1 MTWVNTV
8 VPDKFSEEAI
18 EFDAPRLIIPFFNRA
33 GKLHAVQGRSFDP
46 VDKVRYIAIAID
58 RSIPVM
64 YGMDRN
70 NPFQMTFVTE
80 GPIDSM
86 FLRNA
91 IAACGSDLVNKL
103 KDFEKDKTTI
113 VYDNEP
119 RKPETVAKIEKAIKE
134 GFSVVI
140 WPKDIEE
147 KDINEMIL
155 AGRTSNEIEDILLE
169 NSFSGISA
177 EFELKQWKKV

>member
-1 MTWVNTV
+1 M
-8 VPDKFSEEAI
+8 S
-18 EFDAPRLIIPFFNRA
+18 
-33 GKLHAVQGRSFDP
+33 
-46 VDKVRYIAIAID
+46 IAID

-64 YGMDRN
+64 YGLDRY
-70 NPFQMTFVTE
+70 NPFQMAFVTE

-91 IAACGSDLVNKL
+91 IAACGSDLASKL
-103 KDFEKDKTTI
+103 KDFEKNKITI

-140 WPKDIEE
+140 WPKEIEE
-147 KDINEMIL
+147 KDINEMVL
-155 AGRTSNEIEDILLE
+155 TGRSPTEIEEILLE
-169 NSFSGISA
+169 NSFAGLCA
-177 EFELKQWKKV
+177 EFELKRWRKV

>member
-119 RKPETVAKIEKAIKE
+119 RKPETVAKIEKAINSLYK
-134 GFSVVI
+134 VVI
-140 WPKDIEE
+140 WPDNFKY
-147 KDINEMIL
+147 KDINAAIIGGMTEQQ
-155 AGRTSNEIEDILLE
+155 IEDILH
-169 NSFSGISA
+169 NNTFSGLRA
-177 EFELKQWKKV
+177 EMELKRWKRV